1 METTQNAELLDLR
14 ETERHQPCLSC
25 ARGGYVI
32 MRHNEIQ
39 DVTATLLC
47 EVTLY
52 VEVEPT
58 LQPVTGERMN
68 RQSAKVDDNYQLHMK
83 CRGFWSSSQDAF

>member
-1 METTQNAELLDLR
+1 
-14 ETERHQPCLSC
+14 
-25 ARGGYVI
+25 

-83 CRGFWSSSQDAF
+83 CRGFWSSSQDAFYEAAILFVRLIHGQKLSSQKRSLKHRIVKA